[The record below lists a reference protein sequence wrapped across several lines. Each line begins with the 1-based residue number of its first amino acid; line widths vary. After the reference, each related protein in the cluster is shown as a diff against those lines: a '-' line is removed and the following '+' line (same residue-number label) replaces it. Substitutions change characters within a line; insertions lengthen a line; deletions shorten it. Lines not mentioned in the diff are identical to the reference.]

1 ADRIR
6 TTIKTESE
14 EIQVTNCTGGKG
26 AGPEKD
32 SNQCQRIEPEEEGS
46 QTHGSDQAAEDPVT
60 SHITKSLMLEFREKV
75 GESRTEE
82 YCNENVAVKLFGDG
96 QNLDAIRYDGAMGPL
111 NKLLRK
117 AMDTVKRAGEIVQS
131 GKVVDGETVEGY
143 QWSRYG
149 YGRKRLEVRRL
160 WRSWPGHHM
169 RMGVMEEAQ
178 QLLCSSK
185 RQSKALGVGWQ
196 VLRPVGQ
203 E

>member
-1 ADRIR
+1 MSYHSKARSPRLEKNCQRYGRLKADRIR
-6 TTIKTESE
+6 TTIETESE

-60 SHITKSLMLEFREKV
+60 SHITRSLMLEFREKV
-75 GESRTEE
+75 GESRTTCLRLNEAEE

-111 NKLLRK
+111 NKLLRE

-143 QWSRYG
+143 RWSRYG
-149 YGRKRLEVRRL
+149 YGRKRLEENRT
-160 WRSWPGHHM
+160 
-169 RMGVMEEAQ
+169 EEQ
-178 QLLCSSK
+178 RIQDKS
-185 RQSKALGVGWQ
+185 
-196 VLRPVGQ
+196 